1 MSFFFNPQRPIAL
14 GCDHA
19 GFQFKETIKSALQQ
33 KGLQVRD
40 YGTVSEESVDY
51 PDFVHPVCKAIEN
64 DEAAMGI
71 LLCGTANGVAMTANK
86 HSKIRAGLCWQP
98 EIAALT
104 RQHNDANILCIPARF
119 VSRELALEMVDT
131 FMETTF
137 EGGRHQKRVAKI
149 ANM

>member
-1 MSFFFNPQRPIAL
+1 MKIFIAS
-14 GCDHA
+14 DHA
-19 GFQFKETIKSALQQ
+19 GLDRKQQ
-33 KGLQVRD
+33 IINYLKKILPHAELKDEGP
-40 YGTVSEESVDY
+40 YSTESVDY

>member
-1 MSFFFNPQRPIAL
+1 MSFFFNPQRPIAI